1 MQKLFFTGISL
12 ICCSLPFFGIAQS
25 SDAQDKS
32 ATLKEP
38 NRFPHWG
45 KLGLSQND
53 PNPLGRN
60 QKTTIH
66 YRAIDAT
73 SVTLVIYTSE
83 GNKALV
89 FENLPPGIGS
99 VSVKAN
105 QLAPGNYTYAL
116 IINGRRISRKKM
128 ILVP

>member
-1 MQKLFFTGISL
+1 MQKLFFAGISL
-12 ICCSLPFFGIAQS
+12 IFCSLPTSGTAQS
-25 SDAQDKS
+25 SDAQDKLT
-32 ATLKEP
+32 TLEET
-38 NRFPHWG
+38 NRFPYWG

-66 YRAIDAT
+66 YRAFDAT

-89 FENLPPGIGS
+89 FENLSPGIGS
-99 VSVKAN
+99 VSVEAN
-105 QLAPGNYTYAL
+105 QLAPGIYTYAL
-116 IINGRRISRKKM
+116 FINGRRISRKKM

>member
-1 MQKLFFTGISL
+1 MRKLFFAGISL
-12 ICCSLPFFGIAQS
+12 VFCSLPSSGTAQS
-25 SDAQDKS
+25 SDVHNKP
-32 ATLKEP
+32 ATLEEI
-38 NRFPHWG
+38 NRFPYSG
-45 KLGLSQND
+45 KLDLSQND

-73 SVTLVIYTSE
+73 SVMLVVYTSE

-89 FENLPPGIGS
+89 FENLSPGIGS
-99 VSVKAN
+99 VSIEAN
-105 QLAPGNYTYAL
+105 QLVPGTYTYAL